1 MSTQDARNQPSSQ
14 PEKPASGWMGEMLL
28 FLVVVVAFIAIWKFT
43 GDLEPPA
50 TGPAARLQQDDAAR
64 QAERQKELEAA
75 QSGEEKKPKLFLRVE
90 HLSGQIDE
98 GVWKV
103 SWLLLADEDK
113 CASYAG
119 NAEQCR
125 ELLDKLPLRPEE
137 WKLAPPLPA
146 AWKTEKH
153 NGRVRLNF
161 SAALEDLPDPAR
173 GRKLKIALPSFGENV
188 EINLAKGHDGLEAE
202 FPQWDLNLDLSR
214 VFADPENS
222 SRLLVQAEVKSSL
235 PLNRESLEKRL
246 RFSFEGEGFAAGTPA
261 LRWGN
266 DYSCAAVLEVARLPV
281 ADGSIVVTV
290 DKGVSR
296 LKGNGT
302 SAAALRKGVKAP
314 GRDAFVA
321 VSSVEL
327 STLIDDNATARPMVF
342 LDFTC
347 PVDVA
352 AVAASIK
359 GRLLPLYA
367 TEEDRKK
374 DKPFDWANSPKAVT
388 GKILADAPAVGLAL
402 QGKTDGFAQS
412 LAFSYNAPSGHFLY
426 IEGAGGISGSP
437 GYVMRQ
443 GWHGVRRVPALAP
456 ELRFMQDG
464 HILGLDGARKLALE
478 ARGLDAIKWRIW
490 QVRTDYLNIL
500 ANHSGSF
507 TEPDIAGDH
516 ESVELDEIS
525 EATEGVINL
534 PGSDGINPQYAF
546 LDLGE
551 LMREGRRGIFQI
563 RMDGLK
569 GHRWHREVK
578 SAKRFI
584 LLTDLGM
591 VVKKGLRGERAVF
604 VSSLGKG
611 GPAAGAE
618 VRVIARNGVALFTA
632 TSDAQGR
639 ADLPDLEG
647 FVREKSPVAIEAR
660 LGTDMTYMPIEEDRQ
675 TRIRTG
681 IVNKRESARND
692 GLSVYAFSERGIF
705 RPGEELRF
713 GLIAKNA
720 DWDPL
725 AAQDLPLFARL
736 VDPLGRERGVK
747 TVRLGPD
754 GIGEAVFP
762 GFETPV
768 GRWYLNV
775 ELAKRQLE
783 ATSVQVED
791 FQPDRIKVGSRFLNE
806 GGASAEDLKIE
817 ARVENLYGGP
827 SVNSL
832 VRGSFR
838 AQRVEAGF
846 IRYQDYSFFA
856 PAPTGSSRFEEGVLG
871 ERFTDETGTVHFT
884 LPLRKLEQAT
894 YVLTFSAEGFEAGG
908 GRSVLTRAVTLVS
921 PFSRFIGTRSDAN
934 LDFLAK
940 DAPARLEFISV
951 DRAGNPADSEALN
964 LKILAV
970 DYPTVLVKSA
980 SGVYRYEVGRRTRIT
995 REEKIGIPASGFG
1008 LDLPVGETG
1017 DFELRLE
1024 DENGALRTAVKF
1036 TVAGGANRYL
1046 GLKRD
1051 ATLRARLDKESYR
1064 PGEEMQVFVSAPYAG
1079 YGLITLEND
1088 SVRAH
1093 AWFRSETT
1101 DSVQKIV
1108 LPDGF
1113 EGRGYLVVHLL
1124 RDAASDAV
1132 HSNPAANVTLPFLGD
1147 MERRDMGLSVE
1158 TPEKVVPGEELEIT
1172 VRAEKA
1178 GKALV
1183 FAVDEGILQLTGFR
1197 TPSPLAWFMRDKP
1210 LEVTGNQNWNLLMP
1224 EYGLVQQ
1231 QSAFGGDLS
1240 RDALSKLNPFRRKG
1254 EDSAVYWSGL
1264 VDVGPSPRT
1273 LSWNTPAH
1281 FNGRL
1286 RVMAIAAGE
1295 GTVGESETALSAR
1308 APVIITPTLPV
1319 AVAPGDVFDVALSL
1333 ANNAEGSGKGAMVS
1347 LEVLPDAGLV
1357 FESEAAKEVA
1367 VDEGGEALVVFRL
1380 KATERLGES
1389 VLRLAAAVGEGRE
1402 RRSAQRPVSLS
1413 VRPAVPRISA
1423 SAAGRLDA
1431 AEKTVPVAR
1440 DLYPQFSM
1448 VEAGL
1453 SGLPLPL
1460 VQGPARF
1467 LADFPHGCTEQVLSM
1482 AFPYALLHGHKE
1494 LLPARADGKAAVRA
1508 VDKAVQTLRERQLR
1522 GGVFSLWPGQ
1532 DANQRFLT
1540 VYGLDFLL
1548 TAKESG
1554 FSAPQDLIAACASE
1568 TRSMLS
1574 DLPSDLNSARMIA
1587 YAALTHTRAVAMG
1600 VGGERFRDV
1609 SRLIRHCDERLPGWR
1624 KDVSAALFAGTYSLM
1639 RQDKEAADLIKDVVF
1654 ADPQGKTPW
1663 RGDSW
1668 FISDLW
1674 ANGLFMHVLA
1684 EHFPGKLQSNAGRG
1698 LLIALINAVAEGCY
1712 STTGAVQAIRGITAY
1727 AAAQVKSAGKS
1738 SDTPFD
1744 IKAVDREHRLLSL
1757 ESSGTE
1763 VKRLRGD
1770 AVIAEF
1776 VFSGGKGLYWQIGSE
1791 GFDRVLPPGAEAKKI
1806 EVKADYLLPDGRPLA
1821 ELRQGD
1827 DLLVL
1832 IRAKTLNGEK
1842 MDNIAITS
1850 LLPGG
1855 FEMVVSRAGEIE
1867 EAGSGAREALKA
1879 AGLEHVQ
1886 AMRTV
1891 HVERREDRMLIYA
1904 SLDGTESMFAYRV
1917 KAVNRGRFTLPVTYA
1932 EALYDP
1938 EARARTGTGA
1948 VETR

>member
-1 MSTQDARNQPSSQ
+1 MKETV
-14 PEKPASGWMGEMLL
+14 L
-28 FLVVVVAFIAIWKFT
+28 FLIVIVAFIAIWKFV
-43 GDLEPPA
+43 ENPKPPA
-50 TGPAARLQQDDAAR
+50 TGTAARLLQDDAAR
-64 QAERQKELEAA
+64 QAEKQKELEAA
-75 QSGEEKKPKLFLRVE
+75 KSGAEKKPKLFLRAE
-90 HLSGQIDE
+90 ELSGQIDG

-103 SWLLLADEDK
+103 SWLLLADEEK
-113 CASYAG
+113 CSSYAG

-125 ELLDKLPLRPEE
+125 ALLDKLPLRPGE
-137 WKLAPPLPA
+137 WKIAPPLPA
-146 AWKTEKH
+146 AWETEKQ
-153 NGRVRLNF
+153 NGRVRLDL
-161 SAALEDLPDPAR
+161 SVALEDVPDPAR

-188 EINLAKGHDGLEAE
+188 EISLAKGHEGLETE
-202 FPQWDLNLDLSR
+202 FPQWNLDLDLSR
-214 VFADPENS
+214 VFADPENP
-222 SRLLVQAEVKSSL
+222 SRLLVQAVVKSSL

-246 RFSFEGEGFAAGTPA
+246 QFSFEGEGFAAGAPVT
-261 LRWGN
+261 RWEN
-266 DYSCAAVLEVARLPV
+266 DYSCAAVLELKSLPL
-281 ADGSIVVTV
+281 ADGGIVVAV

-302 SAAALRKGVKAP
+302 SAAALRKGVKVP
-314 GRDAFVA
+314 GRDAFIA
-321 VSSVEL
+321 VSAVEMN
-327 STLIDDNATARPMVF
+327 TLIDDNATARPMVI
-342 LDFTC
+342 LEFTC

-359 GRLLPLYA
+359 GRLLPMYR

-374 DKPFDWANSPKAVT
+374 DKPFDWGDSPDDVPAKVLANSPAV
-388 GKILADAPAVGLAL
+388 DFAL
-402 QGKTDGFAQS
+402 QGKAEGFAQS
-412 LAFSYNAPSGHFLY
+412 LAFAYKAPSGRFLY
-426 IEGAGGISGSP
+426 IEGGGGISGSP
-437 GYVMRQ
+437 GYVMHS
-443 GWHGVRRVPALAP
+443 GWYGVRRVPEVAA
-456 ELRFMQDG
+456 ELRFMQEG
-464 HILGLDGARKLALE
+464 HILGLGGARKLALE
-478 ARGLDAIKWRIW
+478 ARGLDVIQWRAR

-507 TEPDIAGDH
+507 TEPEIAGDYGP
-516 ESVELDEIS
+516 VELDEIS

-546 LDLGE
+546 LDLGR
-551 LMREGRRGIFQI
+551 LMQEDRRGIFQI
-563 RMDGLK
+563 QLIGVK
-569 GHRWHREVK
+569 GHKEIKRA
-578 SAKRFI
+578 SRFI

-604 VSSLGKG
+604 VSSLGEG
-611 GPAAGAE
+611 GPAAGAG
-618 VRVIARNGVALFTA
+618 VRVIARNGVTLFTVTA
-632 TSDAQGR
+632 DAQGR
-639 ADLPDLEG
+639 ADLPDFEG
-647 FVREKSPVAIEAR
+647 LVREKSPVAIEAR
-660 LGTDMTYMPIEEDRQ
+660 LGMDMTYMPLDGDRQ
-675 TRIRTG
+675 TRIKTG
-681 IVNKRESARND
+681 MANKRESARND
-692 GLSVYAFSERGIF
+692 GLSVYVFSERGIF
-705 RPGEELRF
+705 RPGETLRF

-720 DWDPL
+720 DWDPS
-725 AAQDLPLFARL
+725 AAQGLPLSARL

-754 GIGEAVFP
+754 GIGEAVFS
-762 GFETPV
+762 GFETPT

-775 ELAKRQLE
+775 QLDTRQLGS
-783 ATSVQVED
+783 TSVQVED
-791 FQPDRIKVGSRFLNE
+791 FQPDRIKVSSRFLNE
-806 GGASAEDLKIE
+806 DDASAEDLKIE
-817 ARVENLYGGP
+817 ARVANLYGGA

-846 IRYQDYSFFA
+846 LKYQDYSFFA
-856 PAPTGSSRFEEGVLG
+856 PAPTGSSRFEEGALG
-871 ERFTDETGTVHFT
+871 EHFTDETGAAYFT

-894 YVLTFSAEGFEAGG
+894 YILTFSAEGFEAGG
-908 GRSVLTRAVTLVS
+908 GRSVLTRTVTLVS

-951 DRAGNPADSEALN
+951 DRAGNPADSETLN

-970 DYPTVLVKSA
+970 DYPTVLVKNA
-980 SGVYRYEVGRRTRIT
+980 SGAYRYEVRRQTRIT
-995 REEKIGIPASGFG
+995 REEKIGIPASGYS
-1008 LDLPVGETG
+1008 LDLPVGQTG

-1024 DENGALRTAVKF
+1024 DENGALRAALNF

-1051 ATLRARLDKESYR
+1051 ATLRARLDKESYQ
-1064 PGEEMQVFVSAPYAG
+1064 PGEEMQVFISAPYAG
-1079 YGLITLEND
+1079 TGLITLEND

-1108 LPDGF
+1108 LPAGF

-1124 RDAASDAV
+1124 RDAASNAI
-1132 HSNPAANVTLPFLGD
+1132 HSDPAANVTLLFLGD
-1147 MERRDMGLSVE
+1147 IERRDMGLKVE
-1158 TPEKVVPGEELEIT
+1158 TPEKVVPGEKLEIT
-1172 VRAEKA
+1172 VSAAKA

-1183 FAVDEGILQLTGFR
+1183 FAVDEGILQLTGFK
-1197 TPSPLAWFMRDKP
+1197 TPSPLTWFMRDKP
-1210 LEVTGNQNWNLLMP
+1210 HEVTGDQNWNLLMP

-1254 EDSAVYWSGL
+1254 EGPAVYWSGL
-1264 VDVGPSPRT
+1264 VDVGPSPRI

-1286 RVMAIAAGE
+1286 RVMAIAAGT
-1295 GTVGESETALSAR
+1295 GAVGESETALLAR

-1319 AVAPGDVFDVALSL
+1319 VVAPGDVFDVAVSL
-1333 ANNAEGSGKGAMVS
+1333 ANNVEGSGKGAQVS

-1357 FESEAAKEVA
+1357 FESEAVKAVA
-1367 VDEGGEALVVFRL
+1367 VDEGGEARVVFRL

-1389 VLRLAAAVGEGRE
+1389 VLRLGAAVGEGQE
-1402 RRSAQRPVSLS
+1402 RKAAQRPVSLS
-1413 VRPAVPRISA
+1413 VRPAVPRISS

-1440 DLYPQFSM
+1440 ELYPQFAVVVAS
-1448 VEAGL
+1448 L

-1467 LADFPHGCTEQVLSM
+1467 LTEFPHGCTEQVLSM

-1494 LLPARADGKAAVRA
+1494 MLPARTDGEAAVKA
-1508 VDKAVQTLRERQLR
+1508 VARAVQTLRERQVR
-1522 GGVFSLWPGQ
+1522 AGAFSLWPGQ
-1532 DANQRFLT
+1532 DVQQRFLT

-1548 TAKESG
+1548 TARESG
-1554 FSAPQDLIAACASE
+1554 FSVPQDMIAACASE

-1574 DLPSDLNSARMIA
+1574 DLPANLDSARMIA

-1600 VGGERFRDV
+1600 VGGERFRDI
-1609 SRLIRHCDERLPGWR
+1609 SRLIRHCDEGLPGWR
-1624 KDVSAALFAGTYSLM
+1624 NDVSAALFAATYSLM
-1639 RQDKEAADLIKDVVF
+1639 RQDKEAAEMIKDVVF
-1654 ADPQGKTPW
+1654 ADPRGKTPW

-1668 FISDLW
+1668 FMNHLW
-1674 ANGLFMHVLA
+1674 ANGLFMYALA
-1684 EHFPGKLQSNAGRG
+1684 EHFPAKLQSSAGRG
-1698 LLIALINAVAEGCY
+1698 LLIALINAVAEGSY

-1727 AAAQVKSAGKS
+1727 AVAQAKGAGKNANA
-1738 SDTPFD
+1738 PFD
-1744 IKAVDREHRLLSL
+1744 IKARDGEHRLLPL

-1763 VKRLRGD
+1763 VRQLRGG
-1770 AVIAEF
+1770 AEIAEF

-1791 GFDRVLPPGAEAKKI
+1791 GFDRVLPPGTEAKKI
-1806 EVKADYLLPDGRPLA
+1806 EVKADYLLPDGRALA

-1832 IRAKTLNGEK
+1832 VRAKTLNGEK
-1842 MDNIAITS
+1842 IDNIAITS

-1867 EAGSGAREALKA
+1867 ETGSGAREALKA
-1879 AGLEHVQ
+1879 AGLEHVE
-1886 AMRTV
+1886 AMRTA

-1904 SLDGTESMFAYRV
+1904 SLDGSERMFAYRI
-1917 KAVNRGRFTLPVTYA
+1917 KAVNRGRFTLPATYA

-1938 EARARTGTGA
+1938 EARARTGTGV
-1948 VETR
+1948 VEAR